1 MRLVVSSWHDVVGLA
16 EKLSIPMPANRCATE
31 VEYLALWKKCL
42 SADKPAA
49 SPTDLLA
56 MAVTGGLLADR
67 MAWVF
72 VGGYQSAIRHT
83 FMHEA
88 FSGWGAFAVSEDRK
102 GQPPLPGVTVH
113 NSAQGDVVSGYKT
126 WVACSDSVEHVVI
139 KAGSGA
145 DARYFNI
152 HRTAP
157 GLTVSSKQAVA
168 KLGSFLAEMS
178 QGIAHLQNV
187 AVAQALDNSE
197 VVRFGIR
204 ETLYIYCAFCA
215 HAGQFYSNQ
224 VDVEVCAELIRRL
237 GALLENLPT
246 DQIGLDELKAVD
258 TAVQKLLGQISPDA
272 AGANW
277 AKDSGLIA
285 MYSPGIQ
292 KREMT

>member
-1 MRLVVSSWHDVVGLA
+1 MSLVVSSWRDVVGLA

-83 FMHEA
+83 FMREA
-88 FSGWGAFAVSEDRK
+88 FSGWVAFAVSEDRK

-126 WVACSDSVEHVVI
+126 WVACSDSVEHLVI

-145 DARYFNI
+145 DAGYFNI
-152 HRTAP
+152 HRTTP
-157 GLTVSSKQAVA
+157 GLTVSNKRAVA
-168 KLGSFLAEMS
+168 NPGSFLAEMS
-178 QGIAHLQNV
+178 QGIAHLQDV
-187 AVAQALDNSE
+187 AVAQVLDDTE
-197 VVRFGIR
+197 VARFGMR
-204 ETLYIYCAFCA
+204 ETL
-215 HAGQFYSNQ
+215 
-224 VDVEVCAELIRRL
+224 
-237 GALLENLPT
+237 
-246 DQIGLDELKAVD
+246 
-258 TAVQKLLGQISPDA
+258 
-272 AGANW
+272 
-277 AKDSGLIA
+277 
-285 MYSPGIQ
+285 
-292 KREMT
+292 